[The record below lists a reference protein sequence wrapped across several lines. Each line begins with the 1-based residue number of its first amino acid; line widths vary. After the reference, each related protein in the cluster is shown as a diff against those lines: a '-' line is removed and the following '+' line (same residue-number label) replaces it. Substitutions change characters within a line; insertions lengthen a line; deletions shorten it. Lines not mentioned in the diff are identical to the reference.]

1 MNALTNGMT
10 ADEIIFFWFVAQN
23 ILMIIM
29 LVVIIMI
36 HNKYE
41 GIIKELKKHGIIQE
55 ERNKS

>member
-1 MNALTNGMT
+1 MT